1 MDTTETIATAHAAVV
16 AEQTAGWM
24 LVPNIGITVFAETD
38 AVAELMKR
46 ASSERAMARA
56 RVHIVRGGIEVAI
69 DTYRRTGTPDLLV
82 IESQAPPEVLLP
94 ALDVLAD
101 QCLPETKVVIIGHRN
116 DVRHYRELLAHGIS
130 DYLVTPFEPAEVA
143 AAISRL
149 YADGKSPDRGR
160 LVAFIGTRG
169 GTGASVLAHN
179 TAWVMAHQFDLD
191 VLLGDADMLF
201 GTAALD
207 FNLDG
212 VQGGFVEALEN
223 AQRFDA
229 DMLSRIAA
237 KPHERLSVLTSPASL
252 DKRYKFKDEDFEKL
266 VEFAHSYGG
275 YSVIDLPHLWTEWAR
290 KLLASA
296 DDIVMVATPD
306 LASLRNAKM
315 LLDHLKKARPS
326 EGPPRLVVNQVGV
339 PKRPEINPE
348 DFAESLGLHLTVTVP
363 YDPHLFGVAAGD
375 GKMLDQVN
383 ANALSARATA
393 RLAAQLVGD
402 KGRSHRRNKRGLVER
417 LLGK

>member
-1 MDTTETIATAHAAVV
+1 MDTTETIDAARAALA
-16 AEQTAGWM
+16 AEHIGGWV

-46 ASSERAMARA
+46 ASAERRMARA
-56 RVHIVRGGIEVAI
+56 RVQILRGGIDVAI

-82 IESQAPPEVLLP
+82 IESQAPLEVLLP
-94 ALDVLAD
+94 ALDILAD
-101 QCLPETKVVIIGHRN
+101 ECIQGTRVVIVGHRN
-116 DVRHYRELLAHGIS
+116 DVRYYRELLAHGIS
-130 DYLVTPFEPAEVA
+130 DYLVPPFEPAEVA

-160 LVAFIGTRG
+160 LVAFVGTRG

-179 TAWVMAHQFDLD
+179 SAWVMAHQFDFD

-252 DKRYKFKDEDFEKL
+252 DRRYTFKDADFEKL
-266 VEFAHSYGG
+266 VEFAHGYGG
-275 YSVIDLPHLWTEWAR
+275 YTLIDLPHLWTDWTR
-290 KLLASA
+290 KLLAAA
-296 DDIVMVATPD
+296 DEIVMVATPD

-315 LLDHLKKARPS
+315 LLGHLKQARPN
-326 EGPPRLVVNQVGV
+326 EGPPRLAVNQVGI
-339 PKRPEINPE
+339 PKRPEIDPE

-363 YDPHLFGVAAGD
+363 YDPHLFGVAAGN

-383 ANALSARATA
+383 PNALAARATA
-393 RLAAQLVGD
+393 RLAGQLVGD
-402 KGRSHRRNKRGLVER
+402 KGRSHRRNNRGLVAR